1 MRLTVSFLVFLASL
15 YSSSLWGQTEFRL
28 GVEVRD
34 KYTKRP
40 LVPIVS
46 VLAVNTESELPGQM
60 VNDAYVVKVNPSTQ
74 YQVFVAFQEYKTYRQ
89 THTFEAGAPSS
100 TGYFPFVID
109 LEPLNSPKTF
119 AVATTTNAGH
129 TILVID
135 KAQRSVVAKARAA

>member
-60 VNDAYVVKVNPSTQ
+60 VNDAYVVKVNPCLLYTSRC
-74 YQVFVAFQEYKTYRQ
+74 V
-89 THTFEAGAPSS
+89 
-100 TGYFPFVID
+100 
-109 LEPLNSPKTF
+109 
-119 AVATTTNAGH
+119 
-129 TILVID
+129 
-135 KAQRSVVAKARAA
+135 